1 MGNIRTEMLKNS
13 IAEYTDIANSI
24 KENTSEIIN
33 SMLREAVADEY
44 VKIMTEDFDKED
56 EDDTEV
62 KETEDV
68 VETSEEDNDIEAEDT
83 ETVTDDAETDEDVEG
98 EESESSLEIDS
109 DMETEED
116 ESTPTGMGEFEAFKI
131 EGADDQY
138 DFSKADDETLVKVY
152 KLLDNSDE
160 VVVKMDKENNRLG
173 LKTNDTEYI
182 IELDPSCDEEECG
195 VDDFTDNDI
204 NESRKMIEIVLTE
217 NNNLGYTT
225 NYQDSDVMTTPSMKE
240 PGRNVNDW
248 DAGVPKGKQKPW
260 PGSPKSK
267 SAPYGKT
274 VNEDEMEECGM
285 EDMTE
290 GQNVPT
296 KEIPSW
302 GTNGKGKPNSSDKF
316 NDYGVNQKPKTK
328 NIPSWGTE
336 LSEDMDLDE
345 CGEIEECNDS
355 RVRERSTGHK
365 SYVPKNKQ
373 LTYGAHHISS
383 AGKYEGDYP
392 QGRKGSA
399 NESMK
404 RKHATIMKEN
414 KIMKEKLSELMNMVN
429 EAAVTNL
436 SLGHIVK
443 LFNENATTQDEKK
456 EIYSRFNDVHT
467 IEESKKLYKA
477 ISQELSKKSTM
488 NINEDKQ
495 YAAPSNQINENVIHM
510 TKDLMNSLDL
520 MHKICK

>member
-1 MGNIRTEMLKNS
+1 MLKNS

-33 SMLREAVADEY
+33 SMLREAVANEY

-68 VETSEEDNDIEAEDT
+68 VKTSEDDDIEAEDT
-83 ETVTDDAETDEDVEG
+83 ETVTDDTETDEDVEG

-116 ESTPTGMGEFEAFKI
+116 ESTPTDMGEFEAFKI
-131 EGADDQY
+131 EGTDDQY

-152 KLLDNSDE
+152 KLLDDPDE
-160 VVVKMDKENNRLG
+160 VVVKMDKENNRLA
-173 LKTNDTEYI
+173 LKANDTEYI

-204 NESRKMIEIVLTE
+204 NESTKMIEIVLTE
-217 NNNLGYTT
+217 NNDLGYTSD
-225 NYQDSDVMTTPSMKE
+225 YQKNVMTTPSMKE

-248 DAGVPKGKQKPW
+248 DAGVPKGKAKPW

-267 SAPYGKT
+267 STPYGKT
-274 VNEDEMEECGM
+274 VNEDEMEECGT
-285 EDMTE
+285 EEMTE
-290 GQNVPT
+290 GQNAPT

-302 GTNGKGKPNSSDKF
+302 GTNGKGQVNTSDKF

-328 NIPSWGTE
+328 NIPAWGTE

-345 CGEIEECNDS
+345 CGDLEEANLSQSRWNDTHAAHN
-355 RVRERSTGHK
+355 RV
-365 SYVPKNKQ
+365 PAANKDEYRRQ
-373 LTYGAHHISS
+373 GIQKTSKGTTYRANG
-383 AGKYEGDYP
+383 
-392 QGRKGSA
+392 GSA
-399 NESMK
+399 TNESMK

-414 KIMKEKLSELMNMVN
+414 KIMKKKLSELMNMVN

-456 EIYSRFNDVHT
+456 EIYSRFNDVRT

-495 YAAPSNQINENVIHM
+495 YATPSNNQINENVIHM

-520 MHKICK
+520 MHKICR